1 MMPHQIPTPF
11 VPMYHQHPH
20 LPYMNFQSHMTPQHL
35 FHPYTN
41 IHNVPHS
48 VPMYNHASHTVPLQ
62 NFVPHHVLMNSHIP
76 SHGHNPHYI
85 PARTVP
91 QHEPTHNHIP
101 QYEPTQSHVSQHMPA
116 NNRVLQQV
124 SSYNPVYT
132 KNTQNPQ
139 GSTNETIDRS
149 IQSMHSQQIQPD
161 IKINSTHGETQ
172 QSSSTSISNCQKN
185 SEVVKTIHTEQLQY
199 ETEKIPTNNDCQVY
213 QSKTLNH
220 QMLIHNQ
227 MKKQQKNG
235 LLVKIKLQTIFF
247 DNWA

>member
-1 MMPHQIPTPF
+1 
-11 VPMYHQHPH
+11 
-20 LPYMNFQSHMTPQHL
+20 
-35 FHPYTN
+35 
-41 IHNVPHS
+41 
-48 VPMYNHASHTVPLQ
+48 
-62 NFVPHHVLMNSHIP
+62 MNSHIP

-199 ETEKIPTNNDCQVY
+199 ETENIPTNNDCQVY